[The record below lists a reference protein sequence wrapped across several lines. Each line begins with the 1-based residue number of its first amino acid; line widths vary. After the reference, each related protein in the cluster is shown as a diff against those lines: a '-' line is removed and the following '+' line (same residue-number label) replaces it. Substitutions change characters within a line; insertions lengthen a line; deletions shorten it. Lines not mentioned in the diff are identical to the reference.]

1 MTDKEVIELIA
12 EIVRLRKENENL
24 KKVIKKFVLIK
35 F

>member
-12 EIVRLRKENENL
+12 EIVRLRKENEKL
-24 KKVIKKFVLIK
+24 KKLIKKFVLIK